1 MIDECLVLQS
11 WFYLTHLFKSFYVVY
26 LQNMHGSVFKGI
38 YTFKYLQLAEG
49 SFSRN
54 PKILTEIT

>member
-11 WFYLTHLFKSFYVVY
+11 WFYLTYLFKSFYLVY

-38 YTFKYLQLAEG
+38 THLSIYSSRKAAFQGIPKY
-49 SFSRN
+49 
-54 PKILTEIT
+54 